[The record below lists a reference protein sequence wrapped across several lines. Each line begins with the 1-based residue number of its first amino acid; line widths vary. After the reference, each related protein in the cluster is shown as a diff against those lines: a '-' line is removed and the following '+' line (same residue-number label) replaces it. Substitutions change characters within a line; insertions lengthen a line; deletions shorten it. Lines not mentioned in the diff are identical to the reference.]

1 MILVSRRHVI
11 GFALLLSGF
20 DAVSA
25 TAQTPPS
32 GAELAAYTGLH
43 AAAATGDAAALSALL
58 KQGANANA
66 RDGHGRTPLHVA
78 AHFGHQAAARVLVTG
93 AADPKL
99 LESRR
104 YDAITIAA
112 VRDDADFVRTA
123 IEIGGDPKAITSIY
137 DGTALIAAA
146 HLGHHRVIG
155 VLIKAGAPLDHVNN
169 LGWTALIE
177 AIVLGDGGARH
188 TDCVQLLV
196 AAGANPNLAD
206 RNGATPLALA
216 RGRGYAQM
224 TQLISAA
231 GGR

>member
-1 MILVSRRHVI
+1 MTFLLRFLVVGVALTAFGLRH
-11 GFALLLSGF
+11 A
-20 DAVSA
+20 A
-25 TAQTPPS
+25 AQTPPS
-32 GAELAAYTGLH
+32 AAELAAYTGPH
-43 AAAATGDAAALSALL
+43 AAAAKGDAAEVSALL
-58 KQGANANA
+58 KQGSDANA
-66 RDGHGRTPLHVA
+66 RDSHGRTPLHVT
-78 AHFGHQAAARVLVTG
+78 AHLGHQAAARALVAGG
-93 AADPKL
+93 ANPKL

-112 VRDDADFVRTA
+112 VRDDADFVKTA
-123 IEIGGDPKAITSIY
+123 IEIGGDPKAITSVY

-146 HLGHHRVIG
+146 HLGHHRVID

-188 TDCVQLLV
+188 TACVQLLV

-206 RNGATPLALA
+206 RDGATPFALA

-224 TQLISAA
+224 MQLISAA